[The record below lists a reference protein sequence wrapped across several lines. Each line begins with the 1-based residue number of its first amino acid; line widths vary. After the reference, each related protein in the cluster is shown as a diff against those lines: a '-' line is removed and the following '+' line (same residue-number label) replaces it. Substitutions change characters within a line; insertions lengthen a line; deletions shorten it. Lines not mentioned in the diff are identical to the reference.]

1 MKRHW
6 THFTM
11 ATSHYTL
18 HSTHSRLAAA
28 WWPIPSCRASILSL
42 LSLEL
47 STPGEYRPRKQ
58 FQIQMSLQV
67 QFAQALMA
75 LYTFLAQLA
84 GWIAVLKQ
92 FITWHGTSPDHCPLS
107 SVQVSGL
114 VRSLSRYQF
123 TSTYVTHCPL
133 NYLIVTQCTIV
144 ANCWAGMF

>member
-1 MKRHW
+1 
-6 THFTM
+6 M
-11 ATSHYTL
+11 ATAHYTL

-107 SVQVSGL
+107 
-114 VRSLSRYQF
+114 RYQAL
-123 TSTYVTHCPL
+123 YVVCPATNL
-133 NYLIVTQCTIV
+133 RQPKKSIPDMGAHLSDSNTII
-144 ANCWAGMF
+144 